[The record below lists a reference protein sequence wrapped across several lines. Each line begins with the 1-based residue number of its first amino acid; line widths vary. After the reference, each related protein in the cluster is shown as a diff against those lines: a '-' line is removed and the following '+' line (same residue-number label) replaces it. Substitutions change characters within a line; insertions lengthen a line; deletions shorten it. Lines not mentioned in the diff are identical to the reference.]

1 MKALIVYHSK
11 TGHTR
16 QAAEDI
22 ARGLKSGG
30 VEADLKS
37 GEDLTGKKAVE
48 GYDVVLF
55 GTPTYG
61 NRRYSLPAKQVETLI
76 KSLEPDGL
84 AGKTVGAFAVNASWG
99 AKTLVGNMEKALA
112 GLGGKVVAGGPAVK
126 AGAPLSMWKGP
137 DAKPDDVAACEAF
150 GKKVAQSAG

>member
-22 ARGLKSGG
+22 ARGLTSEG
-30 VEADLKS
+30 VEVDVKS
-37 GEDLTGKKAVE
+37 AGDLTGKKAVE
-48 GYDVVLF
+48 GFDIVLF

-61 NRRYSLPAKQVETLI
+61 NRRYSLPAKQVESFI

-84 AGKTVGAFAVNASWG
+84 VGKTVGAFAVNASWG
-99 AKTLVGNMEKALA
+99 AKKLVGNVERSLA
-112 GLGGKVVAGGPAVK
+112 DLGGKVVAGGPAVT
-126 AGAPLSMWKGP
+126 AGAPLSLWKGP

-150 GKKVAQSAG
+150 GKKATQAAG